1 MASLTAVRILCSIA
15 VTNNLPLMH
24 SDIPQAFIQSM
35 LDSDSSWM
43 TLPKGVSLLDTKG
56 NPHTLVKLM
65 KALYGLKQSPQ
76 LWSKTLGNFFRDEGK
91 LTHYGC
97 RGNPELHTLFPY
109 ASQVGTILV
118 G

>member
-43 TLPKGVSLLDTKG
+43 TLPKGVSLLDTEG
-56 NPHTLVKLM
+56 NSVSER
-65 KALYGLKQSPQ
+65 QSQ
-76 LWSKTLGNFFRDEGK
+76 EDADGVSNDTVDN
-91 LTHYGC
+91 
-97 RGNPELHTLFPY
+97 
-109 ASQVGTILV
+109 
-118 G
+118 